1 MNENWAFDEIA
12 NPDCQQCGLYQ
23 TAQSICL
30 VGQGPKN
37 AKVMMIGEAPGQR
50 EEDLRRPFSGPAGQR
65 LDLELSR
72 VGLKRED
79 IYITNV
85 VKCRPPDNRTPE
97 KGEIAACR
105 TYLDNELA
113 FVQPSY
119 LLLLGNPALW
129 TITKKSG
136 ITKHRGQVQ
145 SDGKTTVMA
154 TFHPSAIRRN
164 PKLTPY
170 FAEDFIRFSQIVN
183 GREKPPDLNITIVR
197 DLEQLKDLIRSVKET
212 SAFAYDLETEGLYE
226 WVPFSRL
233 WCIGIATAL
242 DRAWVIPLE
251 HPDHKWS
258 DFAKEQIHKTLVFL
272 FETLDRKRAAQNG
285 EFDNRWLRSRGIQAE
300 HSFDTMIAAHLVD
313 ENLSKKL
320 ESLAGR
326 YLGVGHYKAKVDVTL
341 HPPPFEPLCQRC
353 GEDVCYTYALRPIL
367 GEQLLEDRRVF
378 RLFKTLLMPAT
389 QVFSKIEA
397 VGIYLDQKRLK
408 ERTEIAKEKRDEFA
422 YKVGTHIPKLEGLK
436 EPNLNSIAFLR
447 KLLYTTLKL
456 PILEKTPTGL
466 ASTAEPVIKR
476 LKNEHPVVELLL
488 SYREYEKRLNT
499 FLEPWAEYIQW
510 DGRLHA
516 NYNIT
521 GTVTGRPSSNDP
533 NLQQTERGEFIRG
546 IVSAPDG
553 FSIISCDLKHAE
565 MRIAAMESG
574 DPTLLEIFQSDHD
587 PHEATA
593 IRMLGKTNITKA
605 ERKKGKIIN
614 FALLYGMGW
623 RGLQKYALN
632 HYDLLL
638 SDEEAQHFHA
648 VYFDMYLALRAW
660 HKRKKEEVHKYHQ
673 VRSLIGR
680 IRHLPDILSC
690 DKDVVAEAERQAI
703 NSTVQGLASDMNL
716 LGAIL
721 LAPDMDWVNIKIVG
735 SIHDCLLFE
744 VKNNL
749 VDTWTKKIK
758 QTMENLPL
766 DKLFGFYPTV
776 PIRVDIKVSKYWEG
790 ESDEKSPT

>member
-1 MNENWAFDEIA
+1 MNENWAFTEIQ
-12 NPDCQQCGLYQ
+12 NKNCRGCDLYQ
-23 TAQSICL
+23 TAPTVCR
-30 VGQGPKN
+30 VGQGPKD
-37 AKVMMIGEAPGQR
+37 AKIMMIGEAPG
-50 EEDLRRPFSGPAGQR
+50 DDPVKPFSGPAGQR

-85 VKCRPPDNRTPE
+85 VKCRPPDKRTPE
-97 KGEIAACR
+97 KGEIEACR
-105 TYLDNELA
+105 QFLTAELGT
-113 FVQPSY
+113 VQPSY

-145 SDGKTTVMA
+145 TDGKTTVMA

-183 GREKPPDLNITIVR
+183 GRDKPPELNITIVR
-197 DLEQLKDLIRSVKET
+197 DLEQLRDLIRSVKET

-233 WCIGIATAL
+233 WCIGIATAP

-251 HPDHKWS
+251 HPDHEWS
-258 DFAKEQIHKTLVFL
+258 DFAKDQIHKTLVFL
-272 FETLDRKRAAQNG
+272 FETLDRKRAAHNG
-285 EFDNRWLRSRGIQAE
+285 EFDNRWLRSRGIRTE
-300 HSFDTMIAAHLVD
+300 HSFDTMIAAHLLD
-313 ENLSKKL
+313 ENLTKGLKP
-320 ESLAGR
+320 LAR
-326 YLGVGHYKAKVDVTL
+326 QYLGAGHYEKQVDVTL
-341 HPPPFEPLCQRC
+341 HPPPLEPLCHYC

-389 QVFSKIEA
+389 QVFSRIEST
-397 VGIYLDQKRLK
+397 GIYLDQKRLK
-408 ERTEIAKEKRDEFA
+408 ERTAIAKERRDEYA
-422 YKVGTHIPKLEGLK
+422 RRTITYVPKMEGLE
-436 EPNLNSIAFLR
+436 EPNLNSTAFLR

-476 LKNEHPVVELLL
+476 LKHEHPIVELLL

-510 DGRLHA
+510 DERLHA
-516 NYNIT
+516 NYNIV
-521 GTVTGRPSSNDP
+521 GTVTGRPSSSDP

-546 IVSAPDG
+546 IVSAPEG

-574 DPTLLEIFQSDHD
+574 DPTLLEIFCTDRD
-587 PHEATA
+587 PHAATA
-593 IRMLGKTNITKA
+593 MKLLGKINITKA

-623 RGLQKYALN
+623 RGLQRYALDK
-632 HYDLLL
+632 YDLIL
-638 SDEEAQHFHA
+638 SDEEAQQFHRA
-648 VYFDMYLALRAW
+648 FFDMYPTLRDW
-660 HKRKKEEVHKYHQ
+660 HKRKKEEVRKHHQ

-721 LAPDMDWVNIKIVG
+721 LAQDMDWVNIKIVG

-744 VKNNL
+744 CKN
-749 VDTWTKKIK
+749 DIIKMWTTKIK
-758 QTMENLPL
+758 ETMENLPL
-766 DKLFGFYPTV
+766 DKMFGFYPTV
-776 PIRVDIKVSKYWEG
+776 PIKVDVKVSKYWEG
-790 ESDEKSPT
+790 EE